1 MVKCVLGRQPP
12 TSVFAVASHLLL
24 ESVSWVGNS
33 APPSWLPGLD
43 LGLDPNLPHG
53 AVAARGRVLQHP
65 DLLILDP
72 PTDVAVLI
80 LGRLRGWA
88 AAPRPL
94 LDAMADT
101 EATAAAG
108 VEAVEGATAGIA
120 RALWPK
126 APRSI
131 VVERLSKNINENH
144 LHEIFGEFGPIKDLD
159 LPINRT
165 CKQIRS
171 FMQWRFDPLPIVGA
185 LLTRPPHTVGTNR
198 GTAYIL
204 YDYEGDAEAAIA
216 HMHEAQVD
224 GATINVS
231 IVLPRRK
238 LSPAP
243 PMARRGA
250 NIDPRVPFGVGRG
263 GGEVAED
270 DGVTPHRRAD
280 IITDQMFT
288 GHHHAHLQSRRWE
301 GLDLPGVE
309 AAGIAAAPETLSLL
323 GRGPGHPCPDDGAAT
338 MWVRAGVEV
347 GALATL
353 ALVTGADPRAALEF
367 AKNLVIPG

>member
-1 MVKCVLGRQPP
+1 MVKYVLDRQPP
-12 TSVFAVASHLLL
+12 TSVFAFASHLLL
-24 ESVSWVGNS
+24 ETVSWVATS

-43 LGLDPNLPHG
+43 LGLDPKLPHG
-53 AVAARGRVLQHP
+53 AVAARGRVLQHL

-72 PTDVAVLI
+72 PTGVAVLI
-80 LGRLRGWA
+80 LGHLRGRA

-94 LDAMADT
+94 PDATADT
-101 EATAAAG
+101 EAIAAVG
-108 VEAVEGATAGIA
+108 VEAVEGAIAG
-120 RALWPK
+120 
-126 APRSI
+126 I
-131 VVERLSKNINENH
+131 VVERLSKNINESH

-171 FMQWRFDPLPIVGA
+171 FMEWQFDPLLIVGA
-185 LLTRPPHTVGTNR
+185 LLTRPPHAVGTNR

-250 NIDPRVPFGVGRG
+250 NIDPRVPFGAGRG
-263 GGEVAED
+263 GGAHGSGEVAED
-270 DGVTPHRRAD
+270 DGVTPHRQAD
-280 IITDQMFT
+280 IIIDQMFT
-288 GHHHAHLQSRRWE
+288 GHHRAHLQNRRWE
-301 GLDLPGVE
+301 GPDLPGVE
-309 AAGIAAAPETLSLL
+309 EAGIAAAPETLSLL
-323 GRGPGHPCPDDGAAT
+323 GRGPGHPRPDDEAGAA
-338 MWVRAGVEV
+338 
-347 GALATL
+347 AT
-353 ALVTGADPRAALEF
+353 
-367 AKNLVIPG
+367 